1 MCVCICVYIYG
12 CIFIYLYICTLIHIQ
27 IYVYIFVNS
36 KLFCLRSL
44 DVFGSLGL
52 FLRTDMVAVASPGK
66 HETSHAVVVR

>member
-1 MCVCICVYIYG
+1 MYVYVYIYMDV
-12 CIFIYLYICTLIHIQ
+12 YLYICTLIHIQ

-36 KLFCLRSL
+36 KLRSL